1 MLAGVIV
8 TFESELW
15 TWAARRHDSW
25 TFVSLPGEVS
35 EEIRELTAGQV
46 RGFGSVRV
54 RVTVGGSVWPTS
66 IFPDSKRGVYA
77 LPIKAAVRRAEHLE
91 PGDTLVVAVELMDF

>member
-1 MLAGVIV
+1 VIV
-8 TFESELW
+8 TFASELW
-15 TWAARRHDSW
+15 TWDARRHDSW
-25 TFVSLPGEVS
+25 TFVSLPGEES

-54 RVTVGGSVWPTS
+54 RVTVGGSVWQTS

-77 LPIKAAVRRAEHLE
+77 LPIKAAVRRAEHLD

>member
-1 MLAGVIV
+1 MIV
-8 TFESELW
+8 TFAAELW

-25 TFVSLPGEVS
+25 TFVSLPGEES
-35 EEIRELTAGQV
+35 EVIRELTAGQV

-91 PGDTLVVAVELMDF
+91 PGDTLVVAVELRDF